1 MRQLQIQAA
10 EEGQRL
16 DKYLSRYMPEAPKS
30 FFYKM
35 LRKKNIVLNGKKS
48 DGKEKLNVGDSIKI
62 FMADDTILKFRGE
75 TKVDIV
81 KPIDLDIVYE
91 DDNILIINKPS
102 GMLSQKA
109 EASDVS
115 VNEYIISYLVS
126 TNKLSEEQ
134 LKTFKPGVCNRLDR
148 NTSGLIIAGKSLKG
162 LQTMSK
168 MFKERTMDKY
178 YFALVNGKIK

>member
-1 MRQLQIQAA
+1 MQEIKITENQA
-10 EEGQRL
+10 GQRF
-16 DKYLSRYMPEAPKS
+16 DKFLFKYFKEATS
-30 FFYKM
+30 GFIYKM

-91 DDNILIINKPS
+91 DDNVLIINKQS

-148 NTSGLIIAGKSLKG
+148 NTSGLIIAG
-162 LQTMSK
+162 
-168 MFKERTMDKY
+168 
-178 YFALVNGKIK
+178 